1 MPAHTT
7 ARVSGEP
14 WDRNE
19 RQFLKGI
26 PGGHSAVDRGLRD
39 ALSEISALLDR
50 GRAEAALNMIE
61 RCKQAITTPPPGSPR
76 DASGQATV
84 ALPGTL
90 PEMPTS
96 TEMMAERA
104 ELAEPAAGPETE
116 LHAEA
121 ALGLL
126 LLEVARGRA
135 LSLKSDYEHAEEV
148 LRGVRERLVQL
159 IGNRADDAAARDGI
173 RDSDSNGN
181 GAGNGNRDRDGER
194 ERESDRNRDA
204 DADADADAPDV
215 DGDTEGDGDSDGDG
229 NGDGHGH
236 GDDSSSG
243 SGGGGRGGRDS
254 AGESSSGS
262 RNSSGRALLLLGL
275 AECDTAL
282 GEMHHRRTEFRQAL
296 HHFRSALANY
306 RAARKVRPAS
316 PISTPTPNPNPNPS
330 ALPDTFPGGLHGSLA
345 CASSDCGPSDAC
357 EIDREIA
364 RVKVMMA
371 ESLMSCGEFAEAGAL
386 SDEALVTFSEC
397 GDLAWRGRA
406 AKAKGTVFWYQDRFN
421 EALTWYERAEDDLVQ
436 SGMLVQA
443 AFVNNNRALVY
454 WKINQPAEAVRLF
467 EYARPVIASAGM
479 ETEAATID
487 VNTSIA
493 LASLGRTE
501 EALALLDR
509 AGEVFERLSVR
520 QKAGWVDY
528 YRGKILA
535 EAGRHREAIDRFARA
550 KACFDD
556 QAIDTY
562 RAQTSLYLGL
572 SQLELG
578 KLAEARAACQ
588 EALDVATAR
597 DVPDLAFPA
606 LYGLAR
612 ATEPDDPPRALDLYT
627 RSIREIERM
636 RQSLAEDRLKRSF
649 VFDKTRVYDAAI
661 SLAVRL
667 GRYDD
672 ALAIVER
679 AKSRAFVDSLKV
691 AARSAGTANGSR
703 GGTAPAPRS
712 SHSAKD
718 AGAATATLS
727 RSSRSSRS
735 CPSSSAL
742 SPSHGAPGAPA
753 GPNGGLPDSNGVTEI
768 HGMGNHEAG
777 EAAADP
783 LLFAA
788 SILSHEN
795 VADAIIE
802 FYLLPQ
808 ELLVFV
814 ATAQGAGGAAP
825 LELERGARSLEVQ
838 LLATGIDRSTPDDLV
853 AWLYT
858 DIEIM
863 QSAPGSFVASNMP
876 QLLASYD
883 DHARALYD
891 ALIAPV
897 ERHIAGRR
905 RLLIVPHGPLHQVPF
920 HALHDGRRYV
930 IDSHEVFFA
939 PSLGAL
945 EAIWRKGHRAVRTCL
960 AVGVKD
966 DAAPLAEA
974 ECGRVAAL
982 FGTGNARL
990 LLGEDA
996 TVDAL
1001 SQSAPGFD
1009 VVHVAGHAVF
1019 NPEDP
1024 MRSHIKLAGG
1034 GLSALDV
1041 FETRMECALVML
1053 SACQTGVAYVSS
1065 GDELLGLSRGVFR
1078 AGASSLVASLWKVN
1092 DESTV
1097 DLAVEFYRSLL
1108 AGRTKPEALRCAV
1121 LRIRDRLPHP
1131 YYWAPFVLLGDPRPD
1146 PAHRD

>member
-1 MPAHTT
+1 MGSKHKAVPEGDT
-7 ARVSGEP
+7 R
-14 WDRNE
+14 
-19 RQFLKGI
+19 
-26 PGGHSAVDRGLRD
+26 GHGAVDRGLRD

-61 RCKQAITTPPPGSPR
+61 RCKQAITTPPPGSPGG
-76 DASGQATV
+76 ASGRATV
-84 ALPGTL
+84 ALPGAL
-90 PEMPTS
+90 PEMT
-96 TEMMAERA
+96 TAAEMMAERA
-104 ELAEPAAGPETE
+104 ELAESAAGPETE

-121 ALGLL
+121 TLGLL

-181 GAGNGNRDRDGER
+181 GAGNRDRDGER
-194 ERESDRNRDA
+194 ERESDRSRDE
-204 DADADADAPDV
+204 DEDADAPDV

-243 SGGGGRGGRDS
+243 SGGGGRGGKDS

-316 PISTPTPNPNPNPS
+316 PISTPNPNPNPNPT
-330 ALPDTFPGGLHGSLA
+330 AVPDTFPGGLHGSLA
-345 CASSDCGPSDAC
+345 CASSNCGPSDAC

-371 ESLMSCGEFAEAGAL
+371 ESLMSCGEFAEAGTI

-406 AKAKGTVFWYQDRFN
+406 AKAKGTVFWYQDRFD
-421 EALTWYERAEDDLVQ
+421 EALTWYERAEADLVQ

-467 EYARPVIASAGM
+467 EKARPVIASAGM

-493 LASLGRTE
+493 LASLGRTG

-528 YRGKILA
+528 YKGKILA
-535 EAGRHREAIDRFARA
+535 ETGRHREAIERFARA

-612 ATEPDDPPRALDLYT
+612 ATELDDPPGALELYT

-636 RQSLAEDRLKRSF
+636 RQSLTEDRLKTSF

-667 GRYDD
+667 GRCYD
-672 ALAIVER
+672 ALALVER
-679 AKSRAFVDSLKV
+679 AKSQAFVDSLKV

-703 GGTAPAPRS
+703 GGTAPAPPP
-712 SHSAKD
+712 SHPAKD
-718 AGAATATLS
+718 AGAAAATSS
-727 RSSRSSRS
+727 RSSRSSWS

-742 SPSHGAPGAPA
+742 SPSHGAPA
-753 GPNGGLPDSNGVTEI
+753 GPNGGLPDSNGGTQI

-814 ATAQGAGGAAP
+814 VTAA
-825 LELERGARSLEVQ
+825 RGASPVERARALEVQ
-838 LLATGIDRSTPDDLV
+838 LLATGIDRSTLDDLV

-876 QLLASYD
+876 QLLASYN

-891 ALIAPV
+891 ALIGPM

-905 RLLIVPHGPLHQVPF
+905 RLLIVPHGPLHHVPF

-996 TVDAL
+996 AVDAL
-1001 SQSAPGFD
+1001 SQSAPSFD

-1034 GLSALDV
+1034 SLSALDV

-1108 AGRTKPEALRCAV
+1108 AGRTKPEALRCAA

-1146 PAHRD
+1146 PARRD

>member
-1 MPAHTT
+1 M
-7 ARVSGEP
+7 
-14 WDRNE
+14 
-19 RQFLKGI
+19 
-26 PGGHSAVDRGLRD
+26 DRGLRD
-39 ALSEISALLDR
+39 VLSEISALLDR
-50 GRAEAALNMIE
+50 GRAEAALNIIE
-61 RCKQAITTPPPGSPR
+61 RCKQAITTPPGSPGG
-76 DASGQATV
+76 ASGRATV

-121 ALGLL
+121 TLGLL

-173 RDSDSNGN
+173 RDGDSNGN
-181 GAGNGNRDRDGER
+181 GAGNGNRDGDG
-194 ERESDRNRDA
+194 ERESDRNR

-215 DGDTEGDGDSDGDG
+215 DGDTEGDGDSDADG
-229 NGDGHGH
+229 NGDGHGHGHGH

-243 SGGGGRGGRDS
+243 GRGGGRGGRDS
-254 AGESSSGS
+254 AGEGSSGS

-316 PISTPTPNPNPNPS
+316 PISTPTPNPTPTPR
-330 ALPDTFPGGLHGSLA
+330 ALPDTFRGGLHGSLA
-345 CASSDCGPSDAC
+345 CASSDCGLSDAC
-357 EIDREIA
+357 ETDREIA

-386 SDEALVTFSEC
+386 SDEALATFSEY
-397 GDLAWRGRA
+397 GDFAWRGRA
-406 AKAKGTVFWYQDRFN
+406 AKAKGTVFWYQDRFD
-421 EALTWYERAEDDLVQ
+421 EALAWYERAEADLVQ

-501 EALALLDR
+501 EALAILDR
-509 AGEVFERLSVR
+509 AGKVFERLSIR

-578 KLAEARAACQ
+578 KLAEARVACQ

-612 ATEPDDPPRALDLYT
+612 ASEPSDPPGALELYT
-627 RSIREIERM
+627 RSIREIDRM
-636 RQSLAEDRLKRSF
+636 RQSLTEDRLKTSF

-672 ALAIVER
+672 ALALVER
-679 AKSRAFVDSLKV
+679 AKSQAFVDSLKV
-691 AARSAGTANGSR
+691 DARSAGTANGSR
-703 GGTAPAPRS
+703 GRTAPAPRP
-712 SHSAKD
+712 SHPAKD
-718 AGAATATLS
+718 AGAATAT
-727 RSSRSSRS
+727 SSRSSRS

-742 SPSHGAPGAPA
+742 SPSHGAPG
-753 GPNGGLPDSNGVTEI
+753 GPNESPPDSNGATEI
-768 HGMGNHEAG
+768 HGMGNHEAR
-777 EAAADP
+777 ETAADP

-814 ATAQGAGGAAP
+814 ATAQESGGTAP
-825 LELERGARSLEVQ
+825 LELERGARSLEVR
-838 LLATGIDRSTPDDLV
+838 LLATGIDRSTLDDLV

-863 QSAPGSFVASNMP
+863 QGAPGSFVASNMP
-876 QLLASYD
+876 QLLASYN

-891 ALIAPV
+891 ALITPV

-905 RLLIVPHGPLHQVPF
+905 RLLIVPHGPLHHVPF

-945 EAIWRKGHRAVRTCL
+945 EAIWRKGHLAVRTCL

-982 FGTGNARL
+982 FGTENARL

>member
-1 MPAHTT
+1 M
-7 ARVSGEP
+7 
-14 WDRNE
+14 
-19 RQFLKGI
+19 
-26 PGGHSAVDRGLRD
+26 DRGLRD

-61 RCKQAITTPPPGSPR
+61 RCKQAITTPPPGSPGG
-76 DASGQATV
+76 ASGRATV

-104 ELAEPAAGPETE
+104 ELDEAAAGLKTE
-116 LHAEA
+116 PHAEA
-121 ALGLL
+121 SLGLL

-173 RDSDSNGN
+173 RDSNSNGNGN

-194 ERESDRNRDA
+194 ERERERESDRNRDA
-204 DADADADAPDV
+204 DADADAPDV
-215 DGDTEGDGDSDGDG
+215 GGDTEGDGDSDGDG
-229 NGDGHGH
+229 NGGGHGH

-243 SGGGGRGGRDS
+243 SQGGGRGGRDS
-254 AGESSSGS
+254 AGESGSGS
-262 RNSSGRALLLLGL
+262 GDSSGRALLLLGL

-316 PISTPTPNPNPNPS
+316 PISTTTPNPNPNPNPTPS
-330 ALPDTFPGGLHGSLA
+330 AVPDTFPGGLHSSLA
-345 CASSDCGPSDAC
+345 CAPSHCGPSDAGD
-357 EIDREIA
+357 IDREIA

-386 SDEALVTFSEC
+386 SDEALATFSEC
-397 GDLAWRGRA
+397 GDFAWRGRA

-528 YRGKILA
+528 YKGKILA
-535 EAGRHREAIDRFARA
+535 ETGRHREAIERFATARTR
-550 KACFDD
+550 FQD
-556 QAIDTY
+556 QSIDTY
-562 RAQTSLYLGL
+562 RAQASLYLGL
-572 SQLELG
+572 CHVELG
-578 KLAEARAACQ
+578 ELAEAHAACQ
-588 EALDVATAR
+588 EALDVALAR

-612 ATEPDDPPRALDLYT
+612 ATEPDDPPGALELYT

-636 RQSLAEDRLKRSF
+636 RQSLTEDRLKTSF

-672 ALAIVER
+672 ALALVER
-679 AKSRAFVDSLKV
+679 AKSQAFVDSLKV
-691 AARSAGTANGSR
+691 DARSAGTANGSR
-703 GGTAPAPRS
+703 GGTAPAPRP
-712 SHSAKD
+712 SHPAKD
-718 AGAATATLS
+718 AGAAAAISS

-742 SPSHGAPGAPA
+742 SPSHGAPA
-753 GPNGGLPDSNGVTEI
+753 GPNGGPPDSKGGTEI

-777 EAAADP
+777 ETAADP

-814 ATAQGAGGAAP
+814 ATAQESGGTAP
-825 LELERGARSLEVQ
+825 LELERGARSLEVR
-838 LLATGIDRSTPDDLV
+838 LLATGIDRSTLDDLV

-876 QLLASYD
+876 QLLASYN

-905 RLLIVPHGPLHQVPF
+905 RLLIVPHGPLHHVPF

-1001 SQSAPGFD
+1001 SQSAPSFD

-1034 GLSALDV
+1034 SLSALDV

-1108 AGRTKPEALRCAV
+1108 AGRTKPEALRCAA

-1146 PAHRD
+1146 PARRD